1 MAMAPLGELKLYNYH
16 EYSLSTKMII
26 ILTNVLFTLF
36 FKIIFYYFFLFTLL
50 KASTSMENIYDFRIE
65 LYIK

>member
-16 EYSLSTKMII
+16 EYSLSTKMTT

-36 FKIIFYYFFLFTLL
+36 FLLFFF
-50 KASTSMENIYDFRIE
+50 IYTVKSKHINGKH
-65 LYIK
+65 I